1 MARSKRNYN
10 EFLFIRLI
18 NNIAAFIG
26 YILIFKGIYNGNL
39 TDELSKIIT
48 AVKGIFLMLFYKIF
62 C

>member
-1 MARSKRNYN
+1 MARSKRNYS
-10 EFLFIRLI
+10 EFSFVRLV

-26 YILIFKGIYNGNL
+26 YVLIFKGIYNGNL

-48 AVKGIFLMLFYKIF
+48 ACKGIIYMLFYKFF

>member
-10 EFLFIRLI
+10 EFSFIRLI
-18 NNIAAFIG
+18 NNVAAFIG
-26 YILIFKGIYNGNL
+26 YVLIFKGIYNGNL